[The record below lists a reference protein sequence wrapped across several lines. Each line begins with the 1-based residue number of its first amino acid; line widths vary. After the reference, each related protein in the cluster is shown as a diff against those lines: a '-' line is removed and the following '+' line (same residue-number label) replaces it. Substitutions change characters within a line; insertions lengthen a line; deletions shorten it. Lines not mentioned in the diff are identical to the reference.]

1 MQLVSPVPPTTPT
14 PLLSSIGGLL
24 IGASTVFFLAFNGRL
39 IGLSGICEG
48 VALCE
53 KDNFCWKI
61 SFTSGL
67 MFPAQILVVWSP
79 SFFNQHGYQSSWA
92 VFVVS
97 GLFVGCGTRLSNG
110 CTSGHGVCGLAR
122 LSSRSIAA
130 VLIFLVTAVAT
141 ANSLFG
147 VAKVK
152 DQGSDKMDSVH
163 PWIIILFLVINVS
176 SVLFSI
182 VSKRKKWRE
191 VFSSLFAGAIFS
203 FGLILSGMVQRP
215 KVLNFLMVGSV
226 NWDYSLALVLGFAV
240 ILCFVMF
247 RVILRNLE
255 SPLLCELRRKI
266 LSNKVYTDE
275 DVRKVQEVNGDQ
287 EKDEENEI
295 LENSSS
301 GLTPIAPNKSKPK
314 QESFNLSEVQQCKLS
329 LKPAQCGTTML
340 KEAATT
346 SSSKKYKA
354 WAPIN
359 QGCRFSQIRLPSQLR
374 FFQKPQEN
382 IHFNL
387 QSYDGCTF
395 GIPNNTIIDLPL
407 VIGAFLFG
415 VGWGMTGVCPGPG
428 LLLSAAGLPKVAFG
442 FLPGMVVGMYT
453 AFWLKKKIIPKY
465 LK

>member
-329 LKPAQCGTTML
+329 L
-340 KEAATT
+340 
-346 SSSKKYKA
+346 
-354 WAPIN
+354 
-359 QGCRFSQIRLPSQLR
+359 
-374 FFQKPQEN
+374 PQEN